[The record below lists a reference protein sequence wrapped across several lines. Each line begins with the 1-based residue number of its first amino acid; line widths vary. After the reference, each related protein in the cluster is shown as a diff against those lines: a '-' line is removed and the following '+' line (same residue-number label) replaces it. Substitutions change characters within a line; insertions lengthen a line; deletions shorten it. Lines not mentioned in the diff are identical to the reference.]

1 MVIDI
6 MPSSP
11 RSLDNIHPLPLRPS
25 SQTTLDNDDW
35 EPSLASPP
43 SPTGLTSTQHPA
55 CSAQSRSNSK
65 HVTPSPSRLF
75 LRTPIPHS
83 SPTGLHFSLGPYE
96 ISIVLTPIDS
106 SIVLAAKQKIEK
118 RRMKQV
124 KSEKATPMGSYNVN
138 VCDPAREAVNGVFE
152 YEYNETEVEAPK
164 LASLRILQR
173 SVSHDSHG
181 RVTKQE
187 KILWASAPGANF
199 VGGAHVDLSVMEC
212 RDAKILNSSTSI
224 QEHVLKT
231 YNLQTIDFIERG
243 PAHAITI
250 RGQLGSQIVGGAFEE
265 GAVDYTLVLR
275 VEDHE
280 GESDGRT
287 TVGGCSSSVG
297 AVHGTVDGT
306 GDVKALAFQ
315 LQLTGGT
322 QTTLVPNQA
331 HLFGVTDQSEAFFG
345 FGHRLSNANAKGM
358 QIHVLNQSTNFSR
371 STKHKNSSDSCCTI
385 PQFITSHSR
394 CLYLHNS
401 EPSVFDLRANDWF
414 SIRVQC
420 NSMSGVLMAGRDML
434 DTLRIYTSLRGRTK
448 MLPSWTQRNGVI
460 LGISGGTEAVRTI
473 VQRMKAYHCP
483 VAGVLIHDWSGIV
496 DPSSNESRIWYNW
509 IMEREHYK
517 YWHKMVAELDA
528 ERISLG
534 VYVNPMIEEIPV
546 HLRSGRRYLFGEA
559 LREGYFIKSQQG
571 EGKKERATSGTG
583 SKGEIYQMNKKKC
596 PRVGLLDT
604 SNHLACQWWKTVI
617 RSEVMD
623 YAGASFWIAD
633 MGEAAPIVNSIY
645 HKQSVNGLSFHNT
658 YPEEW
663 ARVNREAIRDAG
675 REGDSFFLTK
685 AGYNLTPKYAGSTCL
700 GDQVVN
706 YKNKN
711 GGGLQSV
718 LNGILNG
725 GFSGFTYGHCAVS
738 FAVPR
743 TVNSLDERAR
753 EMICRWM
760 EMNAFTALFRT
771 HDCTDGISSF
781 CAYNDRYLLNALARW
796 SVVYASLADYRM
808 KVSSEAS
815 FRGYPVARH
824 PILHFPMDRE
834 FRKSCVSSF
843 MLGDRLFVAPVMKY
857 GVSKVKVY
865 LPEGKWIHLWS
876 ANVVTTS
883 DHVGTTVEVRAP
895 LGEPPVFYRECDD
908 MSHFVSDLKQ
918 KAIIRPEKKVQK
930 SRWWPH
936 FSKA

>member
-1 MVIDI
+1 

-11 RSLDNIHPLPLRPS
+11 RNLTNIHPL
-25 SQTTLDNDDW
+25 TTLDNDDW
-35 EPSLASPP
+35 EPSVVSTP
-43 SPTGLTSTQHPA
+43 SPANATSTQHPS
-55 CSAQSRSNSK
+55 CSAQSRSNNK
-65 HVTPSPSRLF
+65 QVAPSPSRLF

-83 SPTGLHFSLGPYE
+83 SPTGLHFALGPFE
-96 ISIVLTPIDS
+96 VSIVLTPIDS

-118 RRMKQV
+118 RRMRQI

-138 VCDPAREAVNGVFE
+138 VHDPAREAVNGVFE

-164 LASLRILQR
+164 LANLRIVQR
-173 SVSHDSHG
+173 SVSHGSRG
-181 RVTKQE
+181 RVSQQE
-187 KILWASAPGANF
+187 KVLWSSAPGVNF

-212 RDAKILNSSTSI
+212 RDADLLNSSTSI
-224 QEHVLKT
+224 HEHVLKT
-231 YNLQTIDFIERG
+231 YNLQTIDSIERG

-250 RGQLGSQIVGGAFEE
+250 RGQLGSEIVGGALEDT
-265 GAVDYTLVLR
+265 AVDYTLVLSLA
-275 VEDHE
+275 DHE

-287 TVGGCSSSVG
+287 TVVGCSSSVG
-297 AVHGTVDGT
+297 AVNGHKDGT
-306 GDVKALAFQ
+306 EGAKVLAFQ
-315 LQLTGGT
+315 LQLTEGEK
-322 QTTLVPNQA
+322 TTLVPNQA
-331 HLFGVTDQSEAFFG
+331 HLFGVTDQTEAFFG
-345 FGHRLSNANAKGM
+345 FGHRLSNANARGM
-358 QIHVLNQSTNFSR
+358 QIHVLNQSTKFSR
-371 STKHKNSSDSCCTI
+371 STKHKNSSDSCCTV

-394 CLYLHNS
+394 GLYLHNT

-420 NSMSGVLMAGRDML
+420 SSVSGVFIGGNDML

-460 LGISGGTEAVRTI
+460 LGISGGTDAVRTI
-473 VQRMKAYHCP
+473 VQRMKENDCP

-496 DPSSNESRIWYNW
+496 DPSSNETRIWYNW
-509 IMEREHYK
+509 IIEREHYK
-517 YWHKMVAELDA
+517 YWQKMVAELDA
-528 ERISLG
+528 EGICLG

-559 LREGYFIKSQQG
+559 LREGYLIKSQQG
-571 EGKKERATSGTG
+571 DGKRERVTSGSG

-604 SNHLACQWWKTVI
+604 SNYLACQWWKNVV

-633 MGEAAPIVNSIY
+633 MGESAPIVNSLY
-645 HKQSVNGLSFHNT
+645 HKQSINGLSFHNA
-658 YPEEW
+658 YPQEW
-663 ARVNREAIRDAG
+663 ARVNREAIKDAG

-685 AGYNLTPKYAGSTCL
+685 AGYGLTPKYAGSTCL

-706 YKNKN
+706 YKSKD

-771 HDCTDGISSF
+771 HDCTDGTSSV
-781 CAYNDRYLLNALARW
+781 CAYNNGYILHALARW

-834 FRKSCVSSF
+834 FRKSSVSAF
-843 MLGDRLFVAPVMKY
+843 MLGDRLFIAPVMKY

-876 ANVVTTS
+876 GNVVTKA
-883 DHVGTTVEVRAP
+883 DNVGTIVEVQAP
-895 LGEPPVFYRECDD
+895 LGKPPVFYRECDE
-908 MSHFVSDLKQ
+908 MSDFVSDLKR
-918 KAIIRPEKKVQK
+918 KAIICPEKEVKK
-930 SRWWPH
+930 NRWWPH